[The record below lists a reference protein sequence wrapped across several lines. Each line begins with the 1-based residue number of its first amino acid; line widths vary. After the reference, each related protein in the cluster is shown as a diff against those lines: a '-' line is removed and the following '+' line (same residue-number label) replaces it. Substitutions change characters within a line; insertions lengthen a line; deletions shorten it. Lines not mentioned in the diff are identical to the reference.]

1 MTGVADTEGVVPILR
16 VADAAVAL
24 RWWQRLGFEHVH
36 SHRFAAGLPVFMTIR
51 RGPAHVFLSEHL
63 GDAGPGGLVYLWVE
77 DVDAVAREFATTV
90 EDNPWA
96 RDTEVVDP
104 DGNRVRVGQRV

>member
-24 RWWQRLGFEHVH
+24 RWWQRPGFEHVH